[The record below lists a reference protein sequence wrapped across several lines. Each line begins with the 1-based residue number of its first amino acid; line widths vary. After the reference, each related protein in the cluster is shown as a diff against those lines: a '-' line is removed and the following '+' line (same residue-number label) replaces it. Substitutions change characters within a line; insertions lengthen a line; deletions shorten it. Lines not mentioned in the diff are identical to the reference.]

1 MPFQQSKLCMN
12 FQRFYW
18 EYSLSPPQD
27 HLFITTPFFLVQNI
41 IQSTM
46 TIPFRKQVEYDHLN
60 QCSPDQDCCSDVL
73 TACAVDIFLVKRDFM
88 SSFDS
93 IKVVINLQGTTH
105 LDSEDRL
112 SKLVSHSPNHLLHP
126 LIMGNNNL
134 LELFFCIYI
143 YCSILQVRLQYFI
156 DSA

>member
-73 TACAVDIFLVKRDFM
+73 TACAVT
-88 SSFDS
+88 SFQSKGILCPHLIVLKWLSTD
-93 IKVVINLQGTTH
+93 KVQLTWTLKTGCR
-105 LDSEDRL
+105 SL
-112 SKLVSHSPNHLLHP
+112 SRTVQT
-126 LIMGNNNL
+126 
-134 LELFFCIYI
+134 I
-143 YCSILQVRLQYFI
+143 YCIPLLWATTTFWSCFFVFTFIAQYCR
-156 DSA
+156 